1 MISTRGLT
9 THAGTF
15 RLGPVSLTVRRGEV
29 LVLLGPSGAGKT
41 LLLETMM
48 GLRQAD
54 AGQVVIAD
62 RDVTRLPPEQRDLAY
77 LPQDVALFPHL
88 SVRDNVL
95 FGRRVRGTMAGA
107 DTDLE
112 RLADLVQIRHLLG
125 RATTR
130 SLSGGERQ
138 RVALARALI
147 TNPKVVFLDESFSG
161 LDAHIRR
168 ELLSQLRELQRSLE
182 LTIVYV
188 THNQR
193 EASAIGD
200 RVAVL
205 MEGSVVQETTPEALF
220 RHPADLRV
228 ARFIQLSNILE
239 LDSTHGPACS
249 VGGVPLTLPSA
260 PPEGKRLWLGVAAE
274 DVVLLRPGEAERIG
288 VVENVLGGRVSVIEG
303 RHAQIDVVD
312 GEGLTISCE
321 LSARDRAHMGTGL
334 RAGEEVV
341 IHLPP
346 QALSVFPERA
356 P

>member
-1 MISTRGLT
+1 MISVRALATR
-9 THAGTF
+9 AGTF
-15 RLGPVSLTVRRGEV
+15 RLGPVSLTIRRGEV

-54 AGQVVIAD
+54 AGQVVIAG

-95 FGRRVRGTMAGA
+95 FGRRVRGTLAGA
-107 DTDLE
+107 EAELV

-125 RATTR
+125 RATIG

-147 TNPKVVFLDESFSG
+147 TNPNVVFLDESFSG
-161 LDAHIRR
+161 LDAHIRQ

-182 LTIVYV
+182 LTVVYV

-200 RVAVL
+200 SVAVL
-205 MEGSVVQETTPEALF
+205 MEGSVVQEAAPETLF

-239 LDSTHGPACS
+239 LDSTHGPECS
-249 VGGVPLTLPSA
+249 VSGVPLTLPSA
-260 PPEGKRLWLGVAAE
+260 PPEGRRLWLGVAAE
-274 DVVLLRPGEAERIG
+274 DVVLLRPGEAEGIG
-288 VVENVLGGRVSVIEG
+288 VVANVLRGRVLGIDG

-321 LSARDRAHMGTGL
+321 LSARDRVYMGTGL
-334 RAGEEVV
+334 RAGEEVA